1 MVTSQTS
8 FLLTVSMLKGVG
20 PATLRKLASIPN
32 FHEQDIWELAK
43 RVPQLA
49 RSLNQESWNQ
59 ARGGA
64 TEQIDEAF
72 KINAR
77 ILSALDPEYPKLLA
91 STKDDPFLLF
101 VRGKLAED
109 ADKSVAVIGTREPTG
124 HGEMIAAR
132 ITSFFAEQGWSIVS
146 GLAIGCDAI
155 AHQTALDCRAHTVAV
170 LAHGLHTIAP
180 TRHRRLAEEIV
191 ERGGALVSEYRFG
204 QDAQKQQFVKRDK
217 TQAGLAKGVVMIQSD
232 LIGGSLHAS
241 RASLEYGRWLAIP
254 YPTDKDRDRGEAKV
268 QANLVIADGTNAE
281 VMDLLRC
288 PHEALGRVII
298 LRGRDNYT
306 ELLLPD
312 PKSNRGPYSTPL
324 QNNGSFESPA
334 DLEIAT
340 VSGRAILSEE
350 LTARQRYV
358 AVKMREIDALMDCLA
373 EASSEAKWELL
384 FELEN
389 AVAQM
394 LIFTLEGER
403 ELKNLSPGPQD
414 VLADSQ
420 KVTKDL
426 REFRNQL
433 AHGEWRFLRSESI
446 ESENDRVAASKHL
459 RQIRGDFQAFA
470 SRVIRL
476 LRDN

>member
-1 MVTSQTS
+1 
-8 FLLTVSMLKGVG
+8 MLKGVG
-20 PATLRKLASIPN
+20 PATLRKLASVPN
-32 FHEQDIWELAK
+32 FHEQDIWDLAK

-49 RSLNQESWNQ
+49 RSLTQESWSQ
-59 ARGGA
+59 ACGGA
-64 TEQIDEAF
+64 AEQLDEAL
-72 KINAR
+72 KMNAR
-77 ILSALDPEYPKLLA
+77 ILSPLDPEYPKLLA

-101 VRGKLAED
+101 VRGKLAAD
-109 ADKSVAVIGTREPTG
+109 GDKSVAVIGTREPTG
-124 HGEMIAAR
+124 HGEMIATR

-155 AHQTALDCRAHTVAV
+155 AHKTALDCRGHTVAV

-180 TRHRRLAEEIV
+180 TRHRKLAEEIV

-217 TQAGLAKGVVMIQSD
+217 TQAGLARGVVMIQSD

-241 RASLEYGRWLAIP
+241 RASLDYGRWLAIP

-268 QANLVIADGTNAE
+268 QANLVIADGSNAE

-288 PHEALGRVII
+288 SHEALDRII
-298 LRGRDNYT
+298 VLKGKDNYT
-306 ELLLPD
+306 DLLLPA
-312 PKSNRGPYSTPL
+312 PKTNRSPCSAPV
-324 QNNGSFESPA
+324 QNDISFEAPA
-334 DLEIAT
+334 DAEIAP
-340 VSGRAILSEE
+340 VSSLAGLSEE
-350 LTARQRYV
+350 LTARQRYI
-358 AVKMREIDALMDCLA
+358 AVKLREVDAFMDCLA

-389 AVAQM
+389 VVAQM
-394 LIFTLEGER
+394 LVFTLESER
-403 ELKNLSPGPQD
+403 ELKNLSLGPQD

-420 KVTKDL
+420 KLTKNLGD
-426 REFRNQL
+426 FRNQL
-433 AHGEWRFLRSESI
+433 ADGEWRFLRSEPI
-446 ESENDRVAASKHL
+446 ESMNDRVAASKHL

-470 SRVIRL
+470 SRVIQL